1 MQPSMQP
8 ETSEVQ
14 SFRPLLAQAAARF
27 QKDRDRRMGGRP
39 RHADSSSDRRQ
50 NPVLVTSKHGNIFN
64 CVGQAT

>member
-27 QKDRDRRMGGRP
+27 YSCRAAELEASGLSLI
-39 RHADSSSDRRQ
+39 H
-50 NPVLVTSKHGNIFN
+50 I
-64 CVGQAT
+64 